1 MYDDKELAEY
11 RDLIEVPTSF
21 EEGFGWKTVIGA
33 IFIGFLMMPGS
44 MYLQLVLG
52 SGIGPAA
59 RWVTI
64 ILFAEIAKRS
74 QQDLKQQEIFLLYY
88 MAGAAL
94 ASPFQG
100 LLWNQYLVQSDAAVM
115 LGLTDY
121 IPTWVAP
128 GAESQSM
135 LERTFLHRDW
145 MIPIL
150 LLVGSQIIQRIDH
163 FGLGYA
169 LYRITSDV
177 EKLPFPMAPVGAL
190 GTMALA
196 ESQEDKKTGWKWKV
210 FSIGGVTGLAFGG
223 IYVLLPVVSGLIFTE
238 PIRPIPIPWVEL
250 TRHTEAILPAVA
262 TGIQL
267 DMGLI
272 FIGMV
277 LPFWAVIGGL
287 IGLII
292 TIILNPIL
300 FKNGVLHRW
309 HEGMGTVDTVFAN
322 NFDFYMSFGI
332 GLGLAIGC
340 IGIWSVVKSFRA
352 VAARNNS
359 EKHQNGPG
367 HGNKDVAK
375 KDQPEG
381 GTGKEGHGVN
391 ILPKISLRE
400 RMGDLFTPPEGR
412 GDFNFWI
419 SIAIYV
425 LSTLAYVGLCLWLV
439 PNFPWIFFLAYGFI
453 YTPLISY
460 ITARMEGIAG
470 QFVSLPLV
478 REASFIAGARFFGY
492 HGIEIWY
499 APIPMHNYGETTV
512 HFRQIE
518 LTGTSIRGIIKSEL
532 VVFPV
537 VMIASLLFSQFIWQL
552 APIPSSSYPYA
563 QEMWHLQALN
573 TLLMQTS
580 TLEGNSLF
588 YQALNGGY
596 VLSGL
601 GFGIVTYMVL
611 TFFSLPILLIYGVV
625 RGLGQSTPHGIILEI
640 IGALLGRYFFLK
652 RYGTKWRQYAPVLL
666 AGFSC
671 GMGLTGM
678 FAMGFALILKS
689 LSRLAF

>member
-1 MYDDKELAEY
+1 MYDDKELKEY
-11 RDLIEVPTSF
+11 RDLLKTPDHF
-21 EEGFGWKTVIGA
+21 EEGFDWKTVVGA
-33 IFIGFLMMPGS
+33 VFIGFLMMPGS
-44 MYLQLVLG
+44 MYLQLVIG

-64 ILFAEIAKRS
+64 ILFAEIARRAHTS
-74 QQDLKQQEIFLLYY
+74 LKQQEIFILYY

-100 LLWNQYLVQSDAAVM
+100 LLWSQYLVQSDAAKM
-115 LGLTDY
+115 LGVAEF

-128 GAESQSM
+128 AAHSDSM
-135 LERTFLHRDW
+135 IERSFLHRDW
-145 MIPIL
+145 LIPIL
-150 LLVGSQIIQRIDH
+150 LLIGSQVIQRVDR

-196 ESQEDKKTGWKWKV
+196 ESTDEKDKGWKWRV
-210 FSIGGVTGLAFGG
+210 FSIGGVIGLAFGA

-238 PIRPIPIPWVEL
+238 PVTLIPIPWIEL
-250 TRHTEAILPAVA
+250 TRHTEGVLPAVA

-267 DMGLI
+267 DLGLM
-272 FIGMV
+272 FVGMV

-287 IGLII
+287 IGIII

-300 FKNGVLHRW
+300 WKQGILQRW
-309 HEGMGTVDTVFAN
+309 HQGMGTVDTIFAN

-332 GLGLAIGC
+332 GLGLAIGV
-340 IGIWSVVKSFRA
+340 IGVWSVARSFGKS
-352 VAARNNS
+352 
-359 EKHQNGPG
+359 GP
-367 HGNKDVAK
+367 DR
-375 KDQPEG
+375 
-381 GTGKEGHGVN
+381 GTLH
-391 ILPKISLRE
+391 
-400 RMGDLFTPPEGR
+400 DLFHPPEGR

-419 SIAIYV
+419 SIGIYV
-425 LSTLAYVGLCLWLV
+425 CSTISYVLLCVWLV
-439 PNFPWIFFLAYGFI
+439 PNFPWIFFLGYGFI
-453 YTPLISY
+453 YTPIISY

-478 REASFIAGARFFGY
+478 REASFIAGAKYFGY
-492 HGIEIWY
+492 QGIEIWY
-499 APIPMHNYGETTV
+499 APIPIHNYGEATV
-512 HFRQIE
+512 SFREIE
-518 LTGTSIRGIIKSEL
+518 LTGTSLRGIIKAEL

-537 VMIASLLFSQFIWQL
+537 VMVSSLLFSQFIWRL
-552 APIPSSSYPYA
+552 APIPSASYPYA
-563 QEMWHLQALN
+563 QELWHLQALN

-588 YQALNGGY
+588 FQALKGSY
-596 VLSGL
+596 VVSGL
-601 GFGIVTYMVL
+601 GLGLVMYMILSVL
-611 TFFSLPILLIYGVV
+611 GLPVLLIYGVV
-625 RGLGQSTPHGIILEI
+625 RGLGQSTPHGIILEVA
-640 IGALLGRYFFLK
+640 GALLGRYYFHK
-652 RYGTKWRQYAPVLL
+652 RYGSMWRQYAPVLL

-689 LSRLAF
+689 LSYMAY

>member
-1 MYDDKELAEY
+1 MIEDKELEEY
-11 RDLIEVPTSF
+11 RNLLSTPDHF
-21 EEGFGWKTVIGA
+21 EEGFDWKTVVGA

-44 MYLQLVLG
+44 MYLQLVIG
-52 SGIGPAA
+52 TGIGPAA

-64 ILFAEIAKRS
+64 ILFAEIARRS
-74 QQDLKQQEIFLLYY
+74 YTDLKQQEIFILYY

-100 LLWNQYLVQSDAAVM
+100 LLWSQYIVQSDAAKM
-115 LGLTDY
+115 LGLTEY
-121 IPTWVAP
+121 IPLWVAP
-128 GAESQSM
+128 ASDSM
-135 LERTFLHRDW
+135 SLVERSFFHRDW

-196 ESQEDKKTGWKWKV
+196 ESTEDRQKGWKWRV
-210 FSIGGVTGLAFGG
+210 FSIGGVIGLLFGG
-223 IYVLLPVVSGLIFTE
+223 VYVLLPTVSGLIFTE
-238 PIRPIPIPWVEL
+238 PIQLIPIPWIEL
-250 TRHTEAILPAVA
+250 TRRTEEILPAVA

-267 DMGLI
+267 DLGLL
-272 FIGMV
+272 FVGMV

-292 TIILNPIL
+292 TIIANPIL
-300 FKNGVLHRW
+300 YHHGILQRW
-309 HEGMGTVDTVFAN
+309 HQGMETVDTIFAN

-332 GLGLAIGC
+332 GLGLAIGF
-340 IGIWSVVKSFRA
+340 IGIWHVIGSFR
-352 VAARNNS
+352 
-359 EKHQNGPG
+359 KGQ
-367 HGNKDVAK
+367 
-375 KDQPEG
+375 
-381 GTGKEGHGVN
+381 TGSRG
-391 ILPKISLRE
+391 SLK
-400 RMGDLFTPPEGR
+400 DLFHPPEGR

-419 SIAIYV
+419 AIGIYV
-425 LSTLAYVGLCLWLV
+425 FSTLSYVGLCTWLV
-439 PNFPWIFFLAYGFI
+439 PNFPWIFFLGYGFI
-453 YTPLISY
+453 YTPFISY

-470 QFVSLPLV
+470 QFVNLPMV
-478 REASFIAGARFFGY
+478 REASFIAGAKFFGY
-492 HGIEIWY
+492 QGIEIWY
-499 APIPMHNYGETTV
+499 APIPIHNYGKTTV
-512 HFRQIE
+512 DFREIE
-518 LTGTSIRGIIKSEL
+518 LTGTSIRGIIKAEM

-537 VMIASLLFSQFIWQL
+537 VMIASLLFSQFIWRL

-563 QEMWHLQALN
+563 LKLWHLQALN

-588 YQALNGGY
+588 YQALNGIY
-596 VLSGL
+596 VMAGMGL
-601 GFGIVTYMVL
+601 GVITYMVL
-611 TFFSLPILLIYGVV
+611 SLFGLPTLLVYGIV
-625 RGLGQSTPHGIILEI
+625 RGLGQSSPHGLILELV
-640 IGALLGRYFFLK
+640 GAFLGRYYFLK
-652 RYGTKWRQYAPVLL
+652 RYGKMWRQYAPVLL

-689 LSRLAF
+689 LGRLAY